1 MKALISIL
9 IVLVVGLGIW
19 KVWDYWDRVSTEREA
34 AERAAKRE
42 TSAADLGGMPYQLE
56 RTLEEATKQGP
67 AGLKAWIDKYKA
79 AGAVK
84 DPRLA
89 WIELDY
95 VVMISRENPLEAKR
109 IFKDIKQRTPPES
122 PISKRIKSLEKTY
135 E

>member
-1 MKALISIL
+1 MKAVISIL

-42 TSAADLGGMPYQLE
+42 ITPGELGGMPYQME

-67 AGLKAWIDKYKA
+67 AALKAWIDRYKA
-79 AGAVK
+79 AGVVK

-109 IFKDIKQRTPPES
+109 IFNDVKKRTPPES
-122 PISKRIKSLEKTY
+122 PIYKRIKSLEKTY

>member
-19 KVWDYWDRVSTEREA
+19 KVWDYWDRVSTDRAA

-42 TSAADLGGMPYQLE
+42 ITPGELGGMPYQLE
-56 RTLEEATKQGP
+56 RTLQEATKQGP
-67 AGLKAWIDKYKA
+67 APLKAWIDKYKA

-95 VVMISRENPLEAKR
+95 VLMISRDNPLEAKKL
-109 IFKDIKQRTPPES
+109 FNSIKQRIPPES
-122 PISKRIKSLEKTY
+122 PVYKRIKSLEKTY

>member
-19 KVWDYWDRVSTEREA
+19 KVWDYWDRVSTDRAA

-42 TSAADLGGMPYQLE
+42 ITPGELGGLPYQLE
-56 RTLEEATKQGP
+56 RTLEESTKQGP
-67 AGLKAWIDKYKA
+67 AALKAWIDKYKA
-79 AGAVK
+79 AGLVK

-95 VVMISRENPLEAKR
+95 VLMISRDNPLEAKKL
-109 IFKDIKQRTPPES
+109 FTSIKQRIPPES
-122 PISKRIKSLEKTY
+122 PVYKRIKSLEKTY

>member
-1 MKALISIL
+1 MKAVISIL

-19 KVWDYWDRVSTEREA
+19 KVWDYWDRVSTERAA

-42 TSAADLGGMPYQLE
+42 VSPGELSGMPYQME

-67 AGLKAWIDKYKA
+67 AGLKAWIDRYKA
-79 AGAVK
+79 AGVVK

-95 VVMISRENPLEAKR
+95 VMMISRENPLEAKR
-109 IFKDIKQRTPPES
+109 IFNDVKQRTPPES